1 MHGFFNLGNTCYFNS
16 AIQVLLHVL
25 PISENIY
32 KSRYVGDC
40 KFTKLYHELVIKY
53 FGTQK
58 SDKFDLTPLLKA
70 FRVEFPRFKTDE
82 PHDAQD
88 ALFCIIDILEKEY
101 PIIKKLLYGK
111 KSQITISPEGKNS
124 IDIDYSI
131 QTLTINDNVCKVS
144 DLINNSMKWN
154 TLEGYVDDNG
164 KVHHVATT
172 RTIFKKLQPVM
183 IISFD
188 KKSRIELE
196 KTIKFNDEISYSLQS
211 CVVHEGVQWGGHY
224 FSMCKFD
231 DKWYTQDDEHI
242 FHMDLKGVGGYYIL
256 VYTVN
261 EN

>member
-16 AIQVLLHVL
+16 AIQVLLHII

-40 KFTKLYHELVIKY
+40 KFTKLYHELVSKY
-53 FGTQK
+53 FGTQE
-58 SDKFDLTPLLKA
+58 SGKFDLTPLLKA
-70 FRVEFPRFKTDE
+70 FRVEFPRFKSDE

-111 KSQITISPEGKNS
+111 KSQITISPEGKSS

-131 QTLTINDNVCKVS
+131 QTLTIDDNVCKVS
-144 DLINNSMKWN
+144 DLINKSMKWD

-172 RTIFKKLQPVM
+172 RTLFKKLQPVM

-196 KTIKFNDEISYSLQS
+196 KTIKFNDDISYSLQS

-224 FSMCKFD
+224 FSACKFD
-231 DKWYTQDDEHI
+231 DKWYVQDDEHI
-242 FHMDLKGVGGYYIL
+242 FKTDLKDVGGYYVL
-256 VYTVN
+256 VYTLN
-261 EN
+261 